1 VKADAEGGDGRVV
14 ERTANRSEVLLPDDV
29 RAAVERAR
37 ATQLEAIR
45 LAHDATRQWRAV
57 ARQIADAGLGVHEAA
72 RLMGVSP
79 SRVRDLLDP

>member
-1 VKADAEGGDGRVV
+1 MSDQHEAHLPPLPGPPSDPTLA
-14 ERTANRSEVLLPDDV
+14 RTS
-29 RAAVERAR
+29 RAR

-57 ARQIADAGLGVHEAA
+57 ARQIADAGLGIQEAA